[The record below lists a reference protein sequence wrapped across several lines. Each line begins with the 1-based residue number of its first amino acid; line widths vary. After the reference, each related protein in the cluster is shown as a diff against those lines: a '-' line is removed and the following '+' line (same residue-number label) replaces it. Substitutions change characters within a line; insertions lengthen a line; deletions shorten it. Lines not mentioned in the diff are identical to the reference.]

1 MPAVPS
7 RSSCNTLTDA
17 PPVLASLV
25 SFHSAFGVSQVESP
39 CQLRPSSPPESSGSS
54 VAAAAAADL
63 AYSPQAEEKA
73 TAPQKHLRAKEEG
86 SPDKP
91 KDTTSD
97 APGPEDKAVRDEEID
112 HVKGVAPDGGSAAVM
127 RGLAPEEALLP
138 ALAEEKCAVGGRD
151 SWEPRE
157 DSSADDL
164 AVVAVQRDVGG
175 DEGAHG
181 GDEERSIAAPSS
193 FRIDLGLEDGWLRNL
208 EAKMGAIKA
217 QVCCFA

>member
-25 SFHSAFGVSQVESP
+25 SFHSSFGVSQVESP

-54 VAAAAAADL
+54 VAAAAADL
-63 AYSPQAEEKA
+63 ASSPQAEEKA

-91 KDTTSD
+91 NNATSD
-97 APGPEDKAVRDEEID
+97 ASGPEDKAVRDEEID
-112 HVKGVAPDGGSAAVM
+112 HVKGVAPDGVSAAVTG
-127 RGLAPEEALLP
+127 GLAPEEALLP
-138 ALAEEKCAVGGRD
+138 ALAEEKCAVGGRV

-164 AVVAVQRDVGG
+164 AVVAVQRDVGE
-175 DEGAHG
+175 DEGEHG
-181 GDEERSIAAPSS
+181 GGEERSIAAPSS

-217 QVCCFA
+217 QVCCCV